1 MLSPQLL
8 LERGVPV
15 YEALQEPGQ
24 FILTFPYAF
33 CASMDTGEGASAP
46 QALRSSRPS
55 MVGLLI
61 LLDCCACFVHQFC
74 CLTPSCRAPQCRA
87 TLESYFLSSLVHA
100 GFNCSESVCF
110 APADWLRFGG
120 TCADRL
126 RRFRQA
132 GQICHEQLLLQV
144 RRIVVVS

>member
-8 LERGVPV
+8 LERGMPV

-87 TLESYFLSSLVHA
+87 TLS
-100 GFNCSESVCF
+100 CS
-110 APADWLRFGG
+110 
-120 TCADRL
+120 
-126 RRFRQA
+126 RRF
-132 GQICHEQLLLQV
+132 QLLRKRLLCTS
-144 RRIVVVS
+144 RLAAIWGHLC